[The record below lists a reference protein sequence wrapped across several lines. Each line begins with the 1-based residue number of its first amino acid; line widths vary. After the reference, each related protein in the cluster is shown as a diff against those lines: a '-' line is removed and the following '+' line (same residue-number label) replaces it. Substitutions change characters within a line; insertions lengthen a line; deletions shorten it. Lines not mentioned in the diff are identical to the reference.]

1 MMKVVLLVFIKKK
14 KKNKKEEE
22 VSVTGFIAGGSI
34 LNVPFLLF
42 VH

>member
-1 MMKVVLLVFIKKK
+1 MMKVVLLVFKKK
-14 KKNKKEEE
+14 EKKKKEEE